1 MRRTNATPA
10 AVGQKLTLALTVVL
24 TASGAAGACRSDPEI
39 SDGVSDSTFV
49 RTMVDL
55 RRLDTVTSLDSA
67 ARAAERAAVLQRR
80 GLTAARL
87 ERAATSLADEPAR
100 AQKIF
105 SRIDSMVARGRPGA
119 APPPSAPSSGR
130 APKAAVPSSGPADS
144 AARTPAPAPPRPAPP
159 KASR

>member
-10 AVGQKLTLALTVVL
+10 AVRQKLTLALTVVL

-87 ERAATSLADEPAR
+87 ERAATSLADDPAR

-105 SRIDSMVARGRPGA
+105 SRIDSTVARGRPGA
-119 APPPSAPSSGR
+119 PPPPSAASSGR
-130 APKAAVPSSGPADS
+130 APKASVPANAASDS
-144 AARTPAPAPPRPAPP
+144 AARPGVSPPSRP
-159 KASR
+159 